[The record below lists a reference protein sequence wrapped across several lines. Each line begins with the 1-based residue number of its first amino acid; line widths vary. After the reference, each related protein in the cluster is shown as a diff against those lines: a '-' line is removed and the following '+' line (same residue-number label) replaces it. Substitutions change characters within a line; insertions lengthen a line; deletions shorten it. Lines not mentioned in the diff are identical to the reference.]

1 LIRILLQRQSNF
13 ESWLSIDPKKFA
25 MHKESIFSQI
35 FQNRT
40 VSTDAKLYS
49 GFLVLVDVACKLEAD
64 NINEA
69 LNYGSETPS
78 VMREVVFNRPVISR
92 KSKTN

>member
-1 LIRILLQRQSNF
+1 MSLGFRLTQKNLPCIRSQF
-13 ESWLSIDPKKFA
+13 FP
-25 MHKESIFSQI
+25 QI

-40 VSTDAKLYS
+40 VSTDAKLYN

-78 VMREVVFNRPVISR
+78 VMREVVLNRPVISR